1 MGGHGCPRARAC
13 RLSWALNADAQ
24 LAGVSIPRVIGPAR
38 LSQHSCWERVASEA
52 LRGRGG
58 GRAGWLIEAIYI
70 YTHPPGAGRAIDAG
84 CPREGVEVAC
94 QGNSG
99 CAVALRRR
107 ERSAGALWTTA
118 LTSRDSRGCAPGT
131 RYLILEN

>member
-13 RLSWALNADAQ
+13 RLGWALNADAQ

-70 YTHPPGAGRAIDAG
+70 YTHPPGAGRAMDVRGVSARGRGGGVPGRQRLRCGTASTRTERRGAMDDGAYLEGLAWVRAG
-84 CPREGVEVAC
+84 H
-94 QGNSG
+94 
-99 CAVALRRR
+99 
-107 ERSAGALWTTA
+107 
-118 LTSRDSRGCAPGT
+118 
-131 RYLILEN
+131 